1 MTSRNNRPFASEILP
16 ETIAITGI
24 AGTFPASSNFDELKY
39 NLYNKV
45 DMVASEVKPLHP
57 DIPKRC
63 GRLPTRQKFDAE
75 FFKIDDIEAHSMDPA
90 LRMVLEKSFE
100 AILDAGMHPSDLA
113 GPKTG
118 VYIGASFS
126 ESEKEWF
133 YSKNKVTGFGMT
145 GCSRAMLAN
154 RISYWLN
161 ATGPS
166 YNIDTACSSS
176 LYAVHQAYR
185 DLLLGVIDYAVVGTT
200 QLVMADN
207 TTLQFYRLGVL
218 SQEGRCRTFDE
229 DTSGYVRAE
238 AIGVLILSRAKLAK
252 RVYSYIEHVKTN
264 CDGYKPQGIT
274 YPSGEKQGLLLKQF
288 YDECGVAP
296 ESISYLE
303 CHGTGTRVGDIEE
316 ANTVDEVFCR
326 NRKTPLKIGSVKTN
340 LGHAEPASGVCSIA
354 KVILAFETGYIA
366 PNLHFENPRKE
377 ILGLVEGRMQVVTEV
392 EALDGDLVGLSG
404 FGFGGANCH
413 ILMRRNPKLK
423 SLKTRENDL
432 PILVTFSGRLVK
444 LCQTFLHKYRQR

>member
-1 MTSRNNRPFASEILP
+1 MAPRNNRLYAPGSEK

-24 AGTFPASSNFDELKY
+24 AGVFPSSSSFDELKY
-39 NLYNKV
+39 NLYNKI

-63 GRLPTRQKFDAE
+63 GRLPTVQKFDAD
-75 FFKIDDIEAHSMDPA
+75 FFKIEDIEAHSMDPA

-100 AILDAGMHPSDLA
+100 AILDAGLHPSELA

-118 VYIGASFS
+118 VYIGSSFS

-154 RISYWLN
+154 QISYWLN

-185 DLLLGVIDYAVVGTT
+185 DLLRGVIDYAVVGTT
-200 QLVMADN
+200 QLVRTDN
-207 TTLQFYRLGVL
+207 TTLQFVRLGVL

-238 AIGVLILSRAKLAK
+238 AVGVLVLSRAKLAK

-274 YPSGEKQGLLLKQF
+274 YPSGERQKLLLKQF
-288 YDECGVAP
+288 YDECGVSPA
-296 ESISYLE
+296 SIHYLE
-303 CHGTGTRVGDIEE
+303 CHGTGTRVGDVEE
-316 ANTVDEVFCR
+316 ANTVDEVFCT

-340 LGHAEPASGVCSIA
+340 LGHAEPASGVCAIA
-354 KVILAFETGYIA
+354 KVILAFETGYIG

-377 ILGLVEGRMQVVTEV
+377 IPGLVAGRMQVVTEV

-413 ILMRRNPKLK
+413 VLMRRNPKIKETK
-423 SLKTRENDL
+423 SKPNDL
-432 PILVTFSGRLVK
+432 PILVTFSGRSV
-444 LCQTFLHKYRQR
+444 QEISFIETN